1 MMLRFML
8 FAAAAAGVA
17 GAASLGG
24 AAAPTQGPN
33 PTQVRTQAQAAAP
46 LTPTRFSVVV
56 KGSGPDVIL
65 IPGLTA
71 SRDVWSGTVAAV
83 PGYRYHLVQVAG
95 FAGSGPGGNASGN
108 VVAPV
113 AEEIARYITARK
125 LDRPAIV
132 GHSMGGTV
140 AMMLAARHPGRVGK
154 AMVVDMLPQ
163 PAGLVGSSATGI
175 RGLAESLR
183 GMSAT
188 PGGRR
193 LVGSLIG
200 MFGGTEKVDSRSDP
214 DVVARA
220 AHELAVTDL
229 TPELPKIR
237 APLTVVY
244 ATPPRSEYVDPAQ
257 ITRDYRLAYAGARSV
272 KLVPVANS
280 GHMIMYEQPKL
291 FTSALREFLTK

>member
-1 MMLRFML
+1 MDRRSFLVSAL
-8 FAAAAAGVA
+8 ALGLAACAPSA
-17 GAASLGG
+17 LD
-24 AAAPTQGPN
+24 AAPFQ
-33 PTQVRTQAQAAAP
+33 
-46 LTPTRFSVVV
+46 PTRFSVVV
-56 KGSGPDVIL
+56 KGEGPDVIL

-71 SRDVWSGTVAAV
+71 SRDIWSGAVAAV

-95 FAGSGPGGNASGN
+95 FAGSSPRGNGRGN

-113 AEEIARYITARK
+113 AEEIARYVAANK

-140 AMMLAARHPGRVGK
+140 TMMLAARHPRLVGK

-163 PAGLVGSSATGI
+163 PAGLVGASAAGV

-183 GMSAT
+183 NISAT

-193 LVGSLIG
+193 LVESVIG
-200 MFGGTEKVDSRSDP
+200 MFGGSEKIDTRSDP

-220 AHELAVTDL
+220 THELAVTDL
-229 TPELPKIR
+229 TPELPKIA

-244 ATPPRSEYVDPAQ
+244 ATPARSEYVDPAE
-257 ITRDYRLAYAGARSV
+257 ITLDYRRAYAGARTAR
-272 KLVPVANS
+272 LVPIANS
-280 GHMIMYEQPKL
+280 GHMIMYEQPRA
-291 FTSALREFLTK
+291 FAVALKDFLRD